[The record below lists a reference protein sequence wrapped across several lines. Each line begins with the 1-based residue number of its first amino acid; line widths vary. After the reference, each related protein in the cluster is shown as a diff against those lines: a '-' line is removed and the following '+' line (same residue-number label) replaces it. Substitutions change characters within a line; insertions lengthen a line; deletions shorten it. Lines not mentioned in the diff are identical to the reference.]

1 MTLNSMNL
9 KANNSVMDLS
19 YEISFHCDLKV

>member
-9 KANNSVMDLS
+9 KANNSVMDLL
-19 YEISFHCDLKV
+19 YEISFHSNLKV